1 MRPLRYAPALAFA
14 LAACG
19 GKTLVVDSDTSWQ
32 GTADV
37 LGQVAGR
44 GHRELEL
51 PDLAEICWSIA
62 KSTEAGTLRAYAET
76 STWFGLGS
84 DVSGEAATTAPSGA
98 VSGCVR

>member
-1 MRPLRYAPALAFA
+1 MRALRYAPALALI

-32 GTADV
+32 GTADG

-44 GHRELEL
+44 GEGRMEL
-51 PDLAEICWSIA
+51 PDLDEICWTLA
-62 KSTEAGTLRAYAET
+62 KTTDAGTLRAYAET

-84 DVSGEAATTAPSGA
+84 DVSGEATTTAPAGS